1 MEGGLML
8 TKIGFILCGAALCGT
23 TYTLIQQQ
31 RQIRE
36 LTQLVGEPARE
47 AGSTASAAAPPVA
60 LVTRVRQLEAQLG
73 GQRPPVRV
81 ERPARALRRYAP
93 RAEAGA
99 PMAGPAAAAPSSPGA
114 VMDLLESDD
123 PVLRER
129 FRAVLQEEQQNLFE
143 ERREQQ
149 QARQAERSHERVKQL
164 AARAQLS
171 EQQLNWV
178 NDTLDAEREQVS
190 DVFAKAREDQNFPEA
205 RDKVR
210 QIRAATDEQVKAQL
224 KGDQFSAYQ
233 DMRDED
239 RRRFSGQP
247 FQPPGGDRQPGA
259 PNATSTN

>member
-1 MEGGLML
+1 ML
-8 TKIGFILCGAALCGT
+8 TKIGFIVCGAALCGT

-47 AGSTASAAAPPVA
+47 ASSSASAAAPPVA

-73 GQRPPVRV
+73 GQRPAARV
-81 ERPARALRRYAP
+81 DRPARAPRRDEP
-93 RAEAGA
+93 QAEAGA
-99 PMAGPAAAAPSSPGA
+99 PRVAPAAKAPGSPGA

-129 FRAVLQEEQQNLFE
+129 FRAVLQEEQQTLFE

-149 QARQAERSHERVKQL
+149 LTRQAERSHERVTQL

-171 EQQLNWV
+171 EQQVSWM

-224 KGDQFSAYQ
+224 RGDQFSAYQ
-233 DMRDED
+233 DMREED

-247 FQPPGGDRQPGA
+247 FQPSGGDRRPGA